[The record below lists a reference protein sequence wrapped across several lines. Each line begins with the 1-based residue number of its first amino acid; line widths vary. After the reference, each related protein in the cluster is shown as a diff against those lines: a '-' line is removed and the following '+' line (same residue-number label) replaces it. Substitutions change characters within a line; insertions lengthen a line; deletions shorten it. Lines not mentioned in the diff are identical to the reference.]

1 MEREITEEAIA
12 QFEAEPDAIR
22 EAGIV
27 VAAGDGWHE
36 GVVGIVASRLVERF
50 ERPAIVIARD
60 GATAKGSGRSLAG
73 VDLHG
78 LVGAAS
84 GTLTRW
90 GGHQGAVGLELP
102 AERIARFRDDLILA
116 AEGAR
121 AAIARARVRTVDAV
135 VGARDLTLQTA
146 EALEALAPFGRGNPP
161 VRLALPGAEL
171 ESPARVGQG
180 RHLQVRL
187 RSGGVNARAIGF
199 RMGEKA
205 AGIALDE
212 RHDALISLEIERWQ
226 GLVGPR
232 VAVDALERIPARD
245 VLPGGCAQG
254 CDIACPDR
262 VGGDALRALVLDGD
276 DPDGLA
282 GPPPPPAAAPPVGVR
297 DRRGQGASLAV
308 LASLAGADRG
318 AVAVVADVARRRGAL
333 ETALE
338 PGRLGLEVAV
348 LAGGRCDP
356 GAMAARIALA
366 RGVPGPADGRVR
378 PPRRGRAA
386 GGHAPGPGGP
396 AGVAGGRGVGGR
408 PGGGAVAAPDVGGGR
423 DRARAGAWRRR
434 SGSCARRPPPSGPAC
449 ATGPSARGARSW
461 SGRSWVTARRSAGP
475 ASPRARCASW
485 RRSAWSR
492 WGRTASAPPPTR
504 RAATWPSRPSTAP
517 AGTAS
522 PRPAPTCPAP
532 RRSTSS
538 PAPRSP
544 SAPSPADAPAP
555 AVQ

>member
-1 MEREITEEAIA
+1 
-12 QFEAEPDAIR
+12 
-22 EAGIV
+22 V

-50 ERPAIVIARD
+50 ERPAIVLSRQ

-78 LVGAAS
+78 LVGSAS
-84 GTLTRW
+84 SSLTRW
-90 GGHQGAVGLELP
+90 GGHPGAVGLELP
-102 AERIARFRDDLILA
+102 ADLIPRFRDELVLA

-171 ESPARVGQG
+171 ESPTRVGQG

-205 AGIALDE
+205 EGIALDE

-226 GLVGPR
+226 GVVGPR
-232 VAVDALERIPARD
+232 VAVDALHAIPQRE
-245 VLPGGCAQG
+245 VLPGGCAQA
-254 CDIACPDR
+254 CDIACPYR
-262 VGGDALRALVLDGD
+262 VGGDDLRALVLDGD
-276 DPDGLA
+276 VVGLA
-282 GPPPPPAAAPPVGVR
+282 GPPPPVAAEPPAGVR
-297 DRRGQGASLAV
+297 DRRGEGASLAV

-356 GAMAARIALA
+356 AAMAARVAMA
-366 RGVPGPADGRVR
+366 RGVPALLMIDYARLAEVDPPEGMHLVLVDPPASEGDVAWAAA
-378 PPRRGRAA
+378 RAA
-386 GGHAPGPGGP
+386 GRWLHLTWGEPETELALAVAEEEWELRPAAAAIWTALRDGVHRPWGPELERALLGDGP
-396 AGVAGGRGVGGR
+396 AIRHPR
-408 PGGGAVAAPDVGGGR
+408 VAARALRVLAEVGLVEVDAAGVSAAADPARR
-423 DRARAGAWRRR
+423 DLAGSALYRACRERLTDARAHLARARTLDLVARPEVPQGALAG
-434 SGSCARRPPPSGPAC
+434 
-449 ATGPSARGARSW
+449 
-461 SGRSWVTARRSAGP
+461 
-475 ASPRARCASW
+475 
-485 RRSAWSR
+485 
-492 WGRTASAPPPTR
+492 
-504 RAATWPSRPSTAP
+504 
-517 AGTAS
+517 
-522 PRPAPTCPAP
+522 
-532 RRSTSS
+532 
-538 PAPRSP
+538 
-544 SAPSPADAPAP
+544 
-555 AVQ
+555 